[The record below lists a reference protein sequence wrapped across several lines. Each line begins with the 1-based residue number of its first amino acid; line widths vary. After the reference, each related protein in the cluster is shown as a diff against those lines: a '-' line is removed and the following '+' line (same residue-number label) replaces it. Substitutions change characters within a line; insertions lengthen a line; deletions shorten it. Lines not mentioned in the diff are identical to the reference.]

1 MSIKI
6 KYIILIIK
14 VIKLIIIILRYFF
27 KSYLKIVENMSENQ
41 LISKITQKNP
51 KKFARILRNLAQSE
65 NLLTNILKVT
75 ISEGEVIEEE
85 KKILIAP
92 LKFKSYSNPSVEQN
106 STDNTINK
114 KSNVKIE
121 NYSPLAE
128 KADYPDSSDF
138 SDDE

>member
-1 MSIKI
+1 
-6 KYIILIIK
+6 
-14 VIKLIIIILRYFF
+14 
-27 KSYLKIVENMSENQ
+27 MSEGQ
-41 LISKITQKNP
+41 LISKIKQKNS
-51 KKFARILRNLAQSE
+51 KKYALVLRRLAQSE

-75 ISEGEVIEEE
+75 VSEGEVIEEE

-92 LKFKSYSNPSVEQN
+92 LKFKDYSNLSVGEN
-106 STDNTINK
+106 STDKTITKNS

>member
-1 MSIKI
+1 
-6 KYIILIIK
+6 
-14 VIKLIIIILRYFF
+14 
-27 KSYLKIVENMSENQ
+27 MSENQ
-41 LISKITQKNP
+41 IRSKINQKNS
-51 KKFARILRNLAQSE
+51 KKFAGILRRLAQSE

-128 KADYPDSSDF
+128 KVDYPDSSDF